1 MPSPSPQ
8 PAAHPA
14 AFPADGLRRLA
25 ELILRGD
32 VVFFIGAG
40 FSLDSE
46 RNSGTRLISRLLI
59 RLQALSQLLGKD
71 ALLIRDALRSTF
83 DLGAIPKEFES
94 AAFPYSKGDLW
105 QLASKYYETN
115 DWFCRAFAE
124 LLKIAADIPDAQRPN
139 LAASLLHEEECIR
152 LKPGGDRTEPLDP
165 VSLETGTFLALVRW
179 VDRERVSNPL
189 DDTGPIA
196 AGKSLFLDTMG
207 FRDPRIMAGD
217 PTAESLQRV
226 AESYES
232 RLLPRHHVMARFA
245 RDGLC
250 TTTVT
255 PNFDLLLE
263 GAFRLAGFADRTST
277 ACHAFPATHYS
288 EYARITSPT
297 EFFKEGKAHRTAV
310 VVKMHGCAKTYREII
325 LPAQEPRP
333 AEKKL
338 GSYLKSMVFTYR
350 EIQNWR
356 DDAWAADY
364 LRTLLRTRTVVFA
377 GYSLQDPVVH
387 DTFRT
392 VYEEM
397 ARIRRADRM
406 VAPQSSAAP
415 TLGGIAKPEP
425 GPEAAPAFFFDVIQP
440 STANKKPFHALEVLN
455 AASDAVGVP
464 RGDFG
469 RHPNFL
475 RFHGRGSPEFPNLD
489 EICRWLFHLV
499 LRFRQKECL
508 ANDLQRTLTALHG
521 RARPEVEIRA
531 AQRLFGSLVRREL
544 RTSTAWSKSPIDHP
558 HHALHRRQLS
568 RICSWSESFH
578 VGLLREFAAVDQL
591 RRQGGLGMGLQGLRR
606 LGWYY
611 PMMQDA
617 GWTCWGAIVELAL
630 QRMIRRAVAAPRDPG
645 RTLQPRDAERVWAAA
660 CELPTALYLRPLH
673 GEATGAAAIGPSLA
687 VLQALSIRFDGF
699 DRTET
704 PAILHGHPTQTCIW
718 LLRDSDAPWRPTRRN
733 RPETQPPGSTASDA
747 DPEDERPDLAV
758 FRSRSTLEQRP
769 PPTSVLWRWA
779 SRTETPQDRADAPQW
794 LGILRT

>member
-8 PAAHPA
+8 PATHPA

-46 RNSGTRLISRLLI
+46 QNFATRLIRRLLI
-59 RLQALSQLLGKD
+59 RLQALSQHLGND
-71 ALLIRDALRSTF
+71 AELIRDALRSTF
-83 DLGAIPKEFES
+83 DLGELDTSLQTAP
-94 AAFPYSKGDLW
+94 FPYSDLDLRN
-105 QLASKYYETN
+105 LAGKYYETN

-124 LLKIAADIPDAQRPN
+124 LLKMAATLPDPQRLALPN
-139 LAASLLHEEECIR
+139 VVQRTEESIR
-152 LKPGGDRTEPLDP
+152 LRPGGSRKEPLDAIP
-165 VSLETGTFLALVRW
+165 LDIETLPALIAW
-179 VDRERVSNPL
+179 VGRDQVARPL
-189 DDTGPIA
+189 DDGVPIA

-217 PTAESLQRV
+217 PGADSMQRI
-226 AESYES
+226 ADSYGS

-263 GAFRLAGFADRTST
+263 GAFRLAGFEDRTST
-277 ACHAFPATHYS
+277 ASHAFPATHYS

-310 VVKMHGCAKTYREII
+310 VVKMHGCAKSYRDIR
-325 LPAQEPRP
+325 LPAQGAFA

-338 GSYLKSMVFTYR
+338 VAYLKSMVFTYR

-397 ARIRRADRM
+397 ARIRRADRV
-406 VAPQSSAAP
+406 VAPQSSAAS
-415 TLGGIAKPEP
+415 TLGGTTNP

-531 AQRLFGSLVRREL
+531 AQRLFGSLVRHEL
-544 RTSTAWSKSPIDHP
+544 RTSTAWSESPIDHP

-630 QRMIRRAVAAPRDPG
+630 QRMIRRSVAAPRDPG
-645 RTLQPRDAERVWAAA
+645 RSLQPRNAERVWAAA
-660 CELPTALYLRPLH
+660 CELPTALYLRTLH
-673 GEATGAAAIGPSLA
+673 REANDTAAIGPSLP

-704 PAILHGHPTQTCIW
+704 PAMLHGHPTQTCIW
-718 LLRDSDAPWRPTRRN
+718 LLRDSDAPWRPTRRS
-733 RPETQPPGSTASDA
+733 RPETQPPGPAASGA
-747 DPEDERPDLAV
+747 DPEDERPDLPV

-779 SRTETPQDRADAPQW
+779 SRTETPQDQADAPQW